1 MSYLIVIIESLML
14 QLGVILIIFMM
25 LNLYFNSLSD
35 SCCTLNETAQT
46 IV

>member
-1 MSYLIVIIESLML
+1 MSYLILIIESLML

-35 SCCTLNETAQT
+35 
-46 IV
+46 

>member
-25 LNLYFNSLSD
+25 LNLYCNSLSD
-35 SCCTLNETAQT
+35 
-46 IV
+46 

>member
-25 LNLYFNSLSD
+25 LNLYFNSLSY
-35 SCCTLNETAQT
+35 
-46 IV
+46 

>member
-25 LNLYFNSLSD
+25 LNLYFNI
-35 SCCTLNETAQT
+35 N
-46 IV
+46 VVH

>member
-25 LNLYFNSLSD
+25 LNLYFNSLCD
-35 SCCTLNETAQT
+35 
-46 IV
+46 

>member
-35 SCCTLNETAQT
+35 
-46 IV
+46 